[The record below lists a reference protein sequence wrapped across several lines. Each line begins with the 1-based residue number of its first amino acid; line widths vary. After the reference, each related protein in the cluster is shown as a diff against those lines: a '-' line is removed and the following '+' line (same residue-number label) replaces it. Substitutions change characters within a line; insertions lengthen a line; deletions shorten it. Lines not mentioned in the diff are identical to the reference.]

1 MKTLGLDCNVAQRI
15 PLDRLNEHVPGLRRR
30 GELPPA
36 RRSSVIQLK
45 RIRGVLVARFRFLG
59 NDQDDEPSI
68 GRRKHGSPTRQ
79 RILTYVAVEYGNQNA
94 SWWLSG
100 FHCCSFASGTGKT
113 GQVVAPNN
121 RMIGAATPQRRRR
134 DAHISWGIPPK
145 EALQRVRHFLTYTA
159 AADVHLPFAAA
170 RRRVAGRRTW
180 SAQRAIALSWGSS
193 MKVRRITCRHW
204 THTADIS
211 PTAGSPEESC
221 RFGELQA
228 GLADMFQRVFPD
240 PRAARTIVAVPSMS
254 LDRAELTKLVGAV
267 HYEER
272 LLCLLLLLRLPA
284 ARIVFVSSVTI
295 PTNIV
300 DYYLRL
306 LPDVSLDE
314 ARNRLIMLSC
324 DDDSAVPLSEKILD
338 RPELVERIRAC
349 VTDPRSTHITC
360 FNATALERSLAVRL
374 GVPVY
379 GCDPALSQIGTKSG
393 SREVFHEAGVRTP
406 DGYEHLRGVDDMVRA
421 LAALKRAHPHVQRAV
436 VKLEEGFSGEGNAIF
451 SYSGAPE
458 HGPLETWVRAELPSR
473 IRCVAPH
480 ETWDSFREKFARMG
494 GVVEAFVEGGSKRS
508 PSVQCRVDPLGG
520 TPIIS
525 THDQVLGGETGQV
538 YLGCMFPALASCC
551 PGLHAA
557 AQRVTDVL
565 ARKGIVGRFAIDF
578 VSTRTRAGWIHHA
591 IEINVRKGGTTHPF
605 LSLNLLTNGAY
616 DVATGLYHSDTGR
629 VCYYVASDNL
639 SQAAY
644 RILTP
649 SAVTAAAVR
658 EGLHFDGATEQGVI
672 FYMMGALAE
681 HGKVGA
687 VCIARTRAGARH
699 LLEQTVALLDRESGS
714 RQLASP

>member
-1 MKTLGLDCNVAQRI
+1 MEV
-15 PLDRLNEHVPGLRRR
+15 
-30 GELPPA
+30 
-36 RRSSVIQLK
+36 S
-45 RIRGVLVARFRFLG
+45 
-59 NDQDDEPSI
+59 
-68 GRRKHGSPTRQ
+68 
-79 RILTYVAVEYGNQNA
+79 
-94 SWWLSG
+94 
-100 FHCCSFASGTGKT
+100 
-113 GQVVAPNN
+113 
-121 RMIGAATPQRRRR
+121 
-134 DAHISWGIPPK
+134 HI
-145 EALQRVRHFLTYTA
+145 VR
-159 AADVHLPFAAA
+159 P
-170 RRRVAGRRTW
+170 
-180 SAQRAIALSWGSS
+180 
-193 MKVRRITCRHW
+193 HW
-204 THTADIS
+204 THTAETS
-211 PTAGSPEESC
+211 PMAGSPEESR
-221 RFGELQA
+221 RFGELQG

-254 LDRAELTKLVGAV
+254 LDRAELTKLVGAI

-284 ARIVFVSSVTI
+284 ARIVFVSSQPI
-295 PTNIV
+295 PANIV

-306 LPDVSLDE
+306 LPDVSLDD
-314 ARNRLIMLSC
+314 ARRRLIMMSC
-324 DDDSAVPLSEKILD
+324 DDDSAVPLSEKILN
-338 RPELVERIRAC
+338 RPNLVERIRAC
-349 VTDPRSTHITC
+349 VTDPGSTHITC

-374 GVPVY
+374 GVPIY

-393 SREVFHEAGVRTP
+393 SREVFHEAGVRMP

-421 LAALKRAHPHVQRAV
+421 LAGLKRAHPHVQRAV

-451 SYSGAPE
+451 SYGGAPE
-458 HGPLETWVRAELPSR
+458 HGPLEPWVRAELPSR
-473 IRCVAPH
+473 LRCVAAD
-480 ETWDSFREKFARMG
+480 ESWDSYRQKFASMG
-494 GVVEAFVEGGSKRS
+494 GVVETFVEGASKRS

-520 TPIIS
+520 TQIIS

-605 LSLNLLTNGAY
+605 LSLNLLTDGAY

-644 RILTP
+644 RVLTP